1 MFKSYVDEA
10 INMLTPKAQKMLSS
24 EVVLTIEKM
33 CDALPNQPN
42 WGVLARFKGTRKG
55 EPRLIPP
62 KIELF
67 QEDIEFANRKS
78 SDKIMKQHI
87 ANIIA
92 HELLHYLGANEDYA
106 NKFKDTMLKELDI
119 KVKFKKKP
127 WWKL

>member
-78 SDKIMKQHI
+78 SDKIMKQH
-87 ANIIA
+87 
-92 HELLHYLGANEDYA
+92 YLGANEDYA